1 MEAKYGGCSYVYGPP
16 HSNVLRA
23 MGSVDEWGNEI
34 VSFSGWMVLG
44 EYEMADSVFSVV
56 GLNRR

>member
-1 MEAKYGGCSYVYGPP
+1 MYGPP